1 MEILNRKAR
10 YNYFIDKEI
19 ECGISLAGTEVKSI
33 RKGSVDISDSF
44 VLIKNG
50 EAEIINMY
58 IAPYENG
65 NRYNK
70 NERRTRKLLLHKEE
84 IKKLQ
89 NKMKEKNYTL
99 VPLKVYFKNN
109 KVKVLVGLARGKKL
123 YDKRETIKQRDLE
136 RESRRIKY

>member
-44 VLIKNG
+44 VLIKNQ

-84 IKKLQ
+84 IKKLE
-89 NKMKEKNYTL
+89 NKIKEKNYTL

-136 RESRRIKY
+136 RLNK

>member
-10 YNYFIDKEI
+10 YNCFIDKEI

-136 RESRRIKY
+136 RLNK

>member
-136 RESRRIKY
+136 RLNK

>member
-44 VLIKNG
+44 VLIKNQ

-84 IKKLQ
+84 IKKLES
-89 NKMKEKNYTL
+89 KIKEKNYTL

-136 RESRRIKY
+136 RLNK

>member
-44 VLIKNG
+44 VLIKNQ

-70 NERRTRKLLLHKEE
+70 NERR
-84 IKKLQ
+84 ISI
-89 NKMKEKNYTL
+89 NDNWFFYTI
-99 VPLKVYFKNN
+99 Y
-109 KVKVLVGLARGKKL
+109 
-123 YDKRETIKQRDLE
+123 
-136 RESRRIKY
+136 

>member
-44 VLIKNG
+44 VLIKNQ

-84 IKKLQ
+84 IKKLE
-89 NKMKEKNYTL
+89 NKIKEKNYTL

-109 KVKVLVGLARGKKL
+109 KVKVLVRLARGKKL

-136 RESRRIKY
+136 RLNK